1 MLGRYGRAAARFAN
15 DSFSREPNSV
25 NAEKS
30 VIKDLL
36 NAARTCNACEP
47 ELPLGAR
54 PILQVH
60 PDAGI
65 LIASQAP
72 GRIAHES
79 GIPFQD
85 PSGRR
90 LRDWMGVEEQT
101 FYDAR
106 RVAILPMSFCYPGR
120 GSGGDLPPRPECAPL
135 WRQAFLDRLDGIRLV
150 LLIGVHAQR
159 WHGAG
164 AARSV
169 TENVRAWLEQPDDV
183 IPLPHPSP
191 RNNAWFK
198 RNPWFERDVLPRVR
212 CRVAAALGDC

>member
-1 MLGRYGRAAARFAN
+1 
-15 DSFSREPNSV
+15 
-25 NAEKS
+25 
-30 VIKDLL
+30 
-36 NAARTCNACEP
+36 
-47 ELPLGAR
+47 
-54 PILQVH
+54 
-60 PDAGI
+60 
-65 LIASQAP
+65 
-72 GRIAHES
+72 
-79 GIPFQD
+79 
-85 PSGRR
+85 
-90 LRDWMGVEEQT
+90 MGVEERT

-120 GSGGDLPPRPECAPL
+120 GGGGDLPPRPECAPL
-135 WRQAFLDRLDGIRLV
+135 WRQAFLDRLDGLRLV

-191 RNNAWFK
+191 RNNAWFT

-212 CRVAAALGDC
+212 CRVATALGDF